1 VAERALSQ
9 QRNKIDHLFSEVSTR
24 VIAEDEL
31 KALGFAADIFDNV
44 NTPED
49 WVRVQAKL
57 KVTDR

>member
-1 VAERALSQ
+1 VAEHALSQ

-31 KALGFAADIFDNV
+31 KALGFAPDIFDNV